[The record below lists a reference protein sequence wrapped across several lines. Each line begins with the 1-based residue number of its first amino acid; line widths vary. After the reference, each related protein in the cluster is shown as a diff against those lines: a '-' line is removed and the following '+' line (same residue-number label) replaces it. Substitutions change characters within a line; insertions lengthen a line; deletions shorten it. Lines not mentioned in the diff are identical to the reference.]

1 MALGKGIEADIT
13 CDTDSHSI
21 AKANSH
27 VVLLTY
33 GRHVMF
39 GQSITELQGQ

>member
-1 MALGKGIEADIT
+1 MPG
-13 CDTDSHSI
+13 DTDSPSI

-39 GQSITELQGQ
+39 GQSITELKGQ

>member
-1 MALGKGIEADIT
+1 MP
-13 CDTDSHSI
+13 CDTDSPSI

-33 GRHVMF
+33 GRTCDVW
-39 GQSITELQGQ
+39 TEHN